1 MIRKEEKT
9 LERLIRAWP
18 LTREN
23 FAPLRDVLQT
33 PAAPGRAS
41 FDDCLCSVRPEARAS
56 LSLLHI
62 EPAAGLPLAARLME
76 LHEFCSQTFIPLV
89 VGRWLVIVAPPAAGG
104 GPDVA
109 TAKAFLAGPGRGIT
123 YRLGT
128 WHHPLTVLYRPAIFA
143 VVMWRDGT
151 ARDEEFVH
159 IDPFLVAVE

>member
-18 LTREN
+18 LTRES

-89 VGRWLVIVAPPAAGG
+89 VGRWPVAAAPPAAGG
-104 GPDVA
+104 GA
-109 TAKAFLAGPGRGIT
+109 AAMALLAGPGHGIT
-123 YRLGT
+123 YGLST
-128 WHHPLTVLYRPAIFA
+128 WYIQLMVVNRPTIFA
-143 VVMWRDGT
+143 MILWRDGT
-151 ARDEEFVH
+151 AQDQGVRKNRPILGRH
-159 IDPFLVAVE
+159 QMR